1 MSIKPVI
8 LFFCILCSIQ
18 SLSGQCGV
26 VRNIPVMDDDTTL
39 ISILVDSLISD
50 TLGNNGQGLCGIGI
64 EFRHEFIGDLNIELF
79 SPSGQMVQL
88 VGPGVP
94 VSGSTSGTRWNV
106 LFVPCNTT
114 ASPDP
119 GFSEVWDNLQPWG
132 LLGNYTGQYYPMT
145 GCLDDFD
152 TGPVNG
158 NWTLRVTDV
167 SQFGSG
173 RILSVRLFFCNSE
186 GVNCDEC
193 KVDAGNLYA
202 DSVNI
207 CQSSSDILLQN
218 YQEIFPL
225 YPKDTANY
233 FYKWALFTD
242 TSLVELFTQ
251 GVLPSLPVG
260 HYQLCNIQYAKAE
273 ENRIPSLPLQL
284 DKTEINNFFEEELIC
299 AGVGIECIPIE
310 IYPSTDTIFLDTL
323 LCKGTTIE
331 LYQNLIT
338 EEGIY
343 QFQIPGQFCDTILN
357 VTVRSINFDV
367 SVSYETDTINC
378 TNPVL
383 ELTAVVS
390 DPSLNPLF
398 YQWFTQDGMIVSGQD
413 SVTVQVNKA
422 GIYQVI
428 ATDLI
433 CTDSAFLEIFLDEEV
448 PDLEITGGNTL
459 TCFADSLTLEVVSDI
474 DLSSVVWTSDQ
485 PFLTDGDN
493 IRVFTPGQYTVDV
506 LSADGCSGTTSVLI
520 VLIDTIASFSVLG
533 GDITCLQD
541 SLTLDVIHSL
551 SGNYSYVWT
560 GVVPGT
566 ENLKN
571 PVVVNGGTKQVT
583 VTDQATGCF
592 AVENIN
598 VADNR
603 NFPVL
608 SVTADTL
615 TCGSSEIIPE
625 WTSSIPLTEY
635 QWSGPGVFS
644 SDSVVMI
651 SQSGSFIFTGTT
663 DDGCTTTVPFIVFQ
677 DTVAALLELNAA
689 ALSCSMDS
697 TRIFME
703 SDKVLVAYTWM
714 NPVNVIFSNE
724 REPWVGL
731 VGQYH
736 VTVTDINGC
745 ISYAS
750 TEVSGD
756 SDLPN
761 IMFEI
766 PTITCLQP
774 LPQIIAD
781 KTTGYQFVW
790 EFPDF
795 TTSFNA
801 EPIISL
807 PGNYKVTVTDI
818 LNPLCVEYHEFF
830 ITDERQFAQIEK
842 NIGEIT
848 CTVDSAGI
856 QIQPNI
862 ADVSV
867 TVTGPSFFLADSFNF
882 FVRSV
887 GTYYVEV
894 TTGEGCLTIDSFVVV
909 LNDIRPEISSLVE
922 NQITCRTTEAL
933 VSFTSS
939 IIGTLFEVF
948 SGTVKIDEGSN
959 VAISDTGMYV
969 VYGLAP
975 NNCRDTTFF
984 TIGIDTLS
992 PDINISLP
1000 DTITCLTDEVVL
1012 LANSSANN
1020 PIFEWNGTL
1029 GNPFFATSG
1038 GIYRIVVT
1046 DSLNG
1051 CQTVDSVI
1059 VVENKVFV
1067 EYSIQNSEI
1076 NCNNAVAGI
1085 TIIPGNKFKEIR
1097 WAASNP
1103 ELINDGVL
1111 TFTTD
1116 TPGIYYF
1123 AVESEESCI
1132 TIDSLIVVENINPPN
1147 ILLISSPEI
1156 NCSNRTVEISLNTE
1170 SNTDQVVWTSPSSVI
1185 LEGNNHFVNE
1195 AGVYRITVTG
1205 DNGCVTDTTAEVIL
1219 NLDLP
1224 QYSVFT
1230 DSLSCQKGKGV
1241 IGVNT
1246 QDQII
1251 GYEWS
1256 GPSQF
1261 QSSLQSPLVTEVG
1274 FYTVIVTKEN
1284 GCTDTTRIYV
1294 KGDYDMP
1301 EFSIPDTFLIPCD
1314 SSLIMLKTE
1323 NLDSIEAYY
1332 WEREGV
1338 LFSTEATPLT
1348 NISGKYTVRVTG
1360 LNGCRSVVEFEVVQ
1374 LTLPPGFSFQTDTIS
1389 CKHPIAFLQANS
1401 LAGNVQYTWLS
1412 PSGVITESN
1421 ISESNESGLHTLI
1434 VRDNN
1439 NCFDTVSVLVAAD
1452 TLRPDIDIQQEGSIL
1467 CDQREVLLFIPD
1479 SLQNSDFTYLWTGNV
1494 DQLLTDPTVPSVN
1507 IRNPGLFILNLTNN
1521 QNGCVNQLAYEVVEL
1536 PGDFDSIPFDLRQPV
1551 CFDYPFGS
1559 IEIGNLQGVEP
1570 YMVSL
1575 NNVPLGNVFSIN
1587 NLSSGDYLLA
1597 VTDNI
1602 GCTTDTSFTILPAG
1616 DLSIDLPVDTT
1627 ILLGDSIVLEFD
1639 IESWTDRGYGV
1650 TLFENGT
1657 VLCSSDC
1664 MFPFIVTP
1672 ERTSIYNILLET
1684 EDGRCVYDHQ
1694 IFVTVYEKIFDG
1706 IPNIITP
1713 NAVQEQNRYFY
1724 IPERNGIEKIL
1735 SIEIY
1740 DKWATP
1746 MFVRYNISTG
1756 SYLDGWDGTFR
1767 GTLAEEGVYVVIC
1780 DLLLSNN
1787 QVVKYRGTLTLLR

>member
-1 MSIKPVI
+1 
-8 LFFCILCSIQ
+8 
-18 SLSGQCGV
+18 
-26 VRNIPVMDDDTTL
+26 MDDDTTL

-50 TLGNNGQGLCGIGI
+50 TLGNNGQGLCGISI
-64 EFRHEFIGDLNIELF
+64 EFRHEFIGDLNMELF

-106 LFVPCNTT
+106 LFVPCNTA

-132 LLGNYTGQYYPMT
+132 LLGNYSGQYYPMT

-158 NWTLRVTDV
+158 NWTLRITDV

-173 RILSVRLFFCNSE
+173 RILSVRLFFCDPE
-186 GVNCDEC
+186 GVYCDEC
-193 KVDAGNLYA
+193 KVDAGNLSA

-218 YQEIFPL
+218 YQEIFPV
-225 YPKDTANY
+225 YPKDTVNY

-273 ENRIPSLPLQL
+273 ENRMPSLPLQL
-284 DKTEINNFFEEELIC
+284 DKLEINNFFEEELIC
-299 AGVGIECIPIE
+299 AGVGSECIPIE

-367 SVSYETDTINC
+367 FVSYETDTINC

-413 SVTVQVNKA
+413 SVTVQINKA

-433 CTDSAFLEIFLDEEV
+433 CTDSAFVEIFLDEEV

-459 TCFADSLTLEVVSDI
+459 TCFADTLTLEVISDI
-474 DLSSVVWTSDQ
+474 DLSSLVWTSNQ

-506 LSADGCSGTTSVLI
+506 LSMDGCSGTASVLI

-533 GDITCLQD
+533 DDITCLQD
-541 SLTLDVIHSL
+541 SVTLDVIHSL
-551 SGNYSYVWT
+551 PGNYSYVWT

-592 AVENIN
+592 DVENIN

-615 TCGSSEIIPE
+615 TCGRSEIIPE

-644 SDSVVMI
+644 SDSVVTI

-663 DDGCTTTVPFIVFQ
+663 VDGCTTTVPFFVFQ

-750 TEVSGD
+750 TEVLGNA
-756 SDLPN
+756 DLPN

-774 LPQIIAD
+774 LPQIMAD
-781 KTTGYQFVW
+781 KTSGYLFVW

-795 TTSFNA
+795 TTSFDA
-801 EPIISL
+801 EPVISL
-807 PGNYKVTVTDI
+807 PGNYKVMVTDI
-818 LNPLCVEYHEFF
+818 LNPLCIEYHEFF

-856 QIQPNI
+856 QIHPNI
-862 ADVSV
+862 AEVSV
-867 TVTGPSFFLADSFNF
+867 TVTGPSFFQADSFNF

-894 TTGEGCLTIDSFVVV
+894 TTAEGCLTIDSFVVV
-909 LNDIRPEISSLVE
+909 LNDIRPEISSVVE

-933 VSFTSS
+933 VSFNSA

-948 SGTVKIDEGSN
+948 SGAVKIDEGSN
-959 VAISDTGMYV
+959 VAISDPGMYV

-1000 DTITCLTDEVVL
+1000 DTITCLLDEIML
-1012 LANSSANN
+1012 LATSSVSN
-1020 PIFEWNGTL
+1020 PVFEWNGIL
-1029 GNPFFATSG
+1029 ANPFFATSG
-1038 GIYRIVVT
+1038 GIYSVVVT
-1046 DSLNG
+1046 DPLNG

-1059 VVENKVFV
+1059 VAENKVFA
-1067 EYSIQNSEI
+1067 EYSIENSEI
-1076 NCNNAVAGI
+1076 NCNNPVAGI
-1085 TIIPGNKFKEIR
+1085 NIIPGNEFKEIR

-1103 ELINDGVL
+1103 ESINDGVL
-1111 TFTTD
+1111 TFTTGI
-1116 TPGIYYF
+1116 PGTYYF
-1123 AVESEESCI
+1123 TVESEESCI
-1132 TIDSLIVVENINPPN
+1132 TFDSLIVVQNIDPPN
-1147 ILLISSPEI
+1147 VLLISVPEI
-1156 NCSNRTVEISLNTE
+1156 NCSNRTVEIFLTTE
-1170 SNTDQVVWTSPSSVI
+1170 SNTDQVIWTSPSSII
-1185 LEGNNHFVNE
+1185 LEGYSHFVNE

-1205 DNGCVTDTTAEVIL
+1205 VNGCVTDTTGEVIL
-1219 NLDLP
+1219 SLDLP
-1224 QYSVFT
+1224 QYTVFT
-1230 DSLSCQKGKGV
+1230 DSLSCKKGKGV

-1251 GYEWS
+1251 GFEWS

-1261 QSSLQSPLVTEVG
+1261 QSSQQTPLVTEIG

-1284 GCTDTTRIYV
+1284 GCTDTTQIYV
-1294 KGDYDMP
+1294 KGDYEIP
-1301 EFSIPDTFLIPCD
+1301 EFSIPDTFFIPCD

-1338 LFSTEATPLT
+1338 LFSTEASPLT

-1360 LNGCRSVVEFEVVQ
+1360 LNGCRSGAEFEVVQ

-1389 CKHPIAFLQANS
+1389 CKDPIAFLQANS
-1401 LAGNVQYTWLS
+1401 PAGNVQYTWLS
-1412 PSGVITESN
+1412 PSGIVTESN

-1452 TLRPDIDIQQEGSIL
+1452 TLKPYIDIQQEGNII

-1479 SLQNSDFTYLWTGNV
+1479 SLQNSDFIYLWAGNV
-1494 DQLLTDPTVPSVN
+1494 DQLLTDPTFPSVN
-1507 IRNPGLFILNLTNN
+1507 IRNPGLFSLNLTNN
-1521 QNGCVNQLAYEVVEL
+1521 QNGCVNRLTYEVVEL

-1551 CFDYPFGS
+1551 CFEYPFGA

-1570 YMVSL
+1570 FQVSL

-1597 VTDNI
+1597 VTDNM
-1602 GCTTDTSFTILPAG
+1602 GCTTDTLFTILSAD

-1627 ILLGDSIVLEFD
+1627 LLLGDSFVLQFD
-1639 IESWTDRGYGV
+1639 FESWSDRGYEV
-1650 TLFENGT
+1650 SLFENGI

-1664 MFPFIVTP
+1664 IFPYGILP
-1672 ERTSIYNILLET
+1672 ERTSIYKILLEGG
-1684 EDGRCVYDHQ
+1684 DGRCVFEHE
-1694 IFVTVYEKIFDG
+1694 IFVTVNEKIFDG

-1724 IPERNGIEKIL
+1724 IPERKGIEKIL

-1756 SYLDGWDGTFR
+1756 SFLDGWDGTFR

-1787 QVVKYRGTLTLLR
+1787 QVVRYRGTLTLLR